1 MVLPLLQDRIDVL
14 ALLMDSAKGNLSSWQ
29 GNRGLQEPTQKA
41 VTVVVA
47 AEGYPQAYA
56 SGQVISLPDALPNGV
71 NVFHAGTKRQPSGE
85 LISVGGRVLTVTAVA
100 NSLVD
105 ARKLAYSVIDTI
117 DFPESFTRSDIAL
130 KASESTSLVG

>member
-1 MVLPLLQDRIDVL
+1 
-14 ALLMDSAKGNLSSWQ
+14 
-29 GNRGLQEPTQKA
+29 

-56 SGQVISLPDALPNGV
+56 TGQLITLPDGLPKGV

-100 NSLVD
+100 DTLVE
-105 ARKLAYSVIDTI
+105 ARTQAYLAIEAI

-130 KASESTSLVG
+130 KAGQSTSLVG